1 MRTHDRQGVTLI
13 ELVVVIAIVLAIGMV
28 TIPAIGNWLGGD
40 VRRSGRKLGSVL
52 QTAYDECALRH
63 VPLRVAYNVDRHAY
77 WVEAAT
83 GEVRLFQ
90 NQDEREEWLETEE
103 TRAEE
108 LEEFN
113 EKEEMAR
120 DRIRTQQQDKISDTE
135 SPLSGLMALLGLSL
149 ETGAIQPA
157 PSLNEFVP
165 IDDPIFAIRELPP
178 GVAFMGIW
186 SPSWDRVVEPQDPQ
200 PEEEEEEQIV
210 YTHIFPEGYMEDT
223 VIYLIDHQETVLSL
237 VVEPLTGKVRAEM
250 GEAEP
255 PDREDR
261 RVD

>member
-1 MRTHDRQGVTLI
+1 VTLI
-13 ELVVVIAIVLAIGMV
+13 ELVVVIAIVLAVGLI

-52 QTAYDECALRH
+52 QMAYDECALRH

-90 NQDEREEWLETEE
+90 SQAAREEWVETEE
-103 TRAEE
+103 VRAEE
-108 LEEFN
+108 LEEFQD
-113 EKEEMAR
+113 EEQMAR
-120 DRIRTQQQDKISDTE
+120 DRIRTQQADKIDDTE

-157 PSLNEFVP
+157 PSLNEFIP
-165 IDDPIFAIRELPP
+165 LEDEIFAIRELPP

-186 SPSWDRVVEPQDPQ
+186 SPSWDKVVEPQDPL
-200 PEEEEEEQIV
+200 PDEEEEEQIV
-210 YTHIFPEGYMEDT
+210 YTHIFPDGYMEDT
-223 VIYLIDHQETVLSL
+223 VIYLIDRQETVLSL

-250 GEAEP
+250 GEADP